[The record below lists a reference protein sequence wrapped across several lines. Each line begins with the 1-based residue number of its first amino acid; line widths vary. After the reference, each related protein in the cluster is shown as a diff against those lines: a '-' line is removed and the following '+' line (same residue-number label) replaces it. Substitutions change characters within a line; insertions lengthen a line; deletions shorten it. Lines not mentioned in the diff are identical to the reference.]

1 MRKRRSDA
9 DVELHHCNESE
20 RTASAG
26 GVDHPPSAL
35 ARRSLLPMN
44 APRPLGR
51 ASTFW
56 RLCSL
61 SIGLGLW
68 SGTCLSDPGKAGLTA
83 PRAVGERLVIEAA
96 QEIKELDVEAI
107 RQGRVRPHTILSV
120 DIAKVPLRKALKVF
134 VQRTGI
140 KVLVAAAVPDEELT
154 IKFEELP
161 LGEAVKRLLEGKNY
175 LLKHGQSETVAS
187 LLEAQ
192 GSQALRARK
201 SETAKTAN
209 SAKESEQKTDP
220 NDASERQ
227 ISEIRILSLSGGDAN
242 QNLVEIKEEP
252 GERAHEIE
260 ALVENAQKGAT
271 AQDRL
276 AAIKKFQNLA
286 EDEEIPAILPALQ
299 DDDENVRGE
308 ALAALQNI
316 SSGNPPVDE
325 IADMAGRDP
334 NPRLRMQALEALVE
348 FEGSRAE
355 PYIQEA
361 LQDTDPKVRSNAKGL
376 MELNAKVAENLEK
389 VKNRQE
395 SLP

>member
-68 SGTCLSDPGKAGLTA
+68 SSTCLGGPEEVAGA
-83 PRAVGERLVIEAA
+83 AAGERLVIEAA
-96 QEIKELDVEAI
+96 QELDVEAI
-107 RQGRVRPHTILSV
+107 RQGRFRPHTILSV

-140 KVLVAAAVPDEELT
+140 KALVAAAVPDEELT
-154 IKFEELP
+154 IKFEGLP
-161 LGEAVKRLLEGKNY
+161 LEEAVKRLLKGKNY
-175 LLKHGQSETVAS
+175 LLKYGQRETVAS
-187 LLEAQ
+187 LLEDQ
-192 GSQALRARK
+192 GSQALGAGK
-201 SETAKTAN
+201 SETTKTGN
-209 SAKESEQKTDP
+209 SANESEQKTDP
-220 NDASERQ
+220 NDAGERQ
-227 ISEIRILSLSGGDAN
+227 ISEIRILSSSGGDAN

-276 AAIKKFQNLA
+276 AAIKEFQGLA

-299 DDDENVRGE
+299 DEDENVRGE

-316 SSGNPPVDE
+316 GSGNPPVDE

-334 NPRLRMQALEALVE
+334 NPRLRMQALDALVE
-348 FEGSRAE
+348 FESGRAE
-355 PYIQEA
+355 AYIQEA
-361 LQDTDPKVRSNAKGL
+361 LRDTDPKVRRNAKRL
-376 MELNAKVAENLEK
+376 LELNAKVAENLEK
-389 VKNRQE
+389 VQNQQE

>member
-9 DVELHHCNESE
+9 EVELHHCSESE

-26 GVDHPPSAL
+26 GGDHPPSAL
-35 ARRSLLPMN
+35 ARRSLLPII

-68 SGTCLSDPGKAGLTA
+68 SGTCLGGPEEVGGAA
-83 PRAVGERLVIEAA
+83 AGERLVIEAA
-96 QEIKELDVEAI
+96 QEIEELNVEAI
-107 RQGRVRPHTILSV
+107 RQGRFRPHTILSV
-120 DIAKVPLRKALKVF
+120 DMAKVPLRKAVKVF

-161 LGEAVKRLLEGKNY
+161 LEEAVKRLLKGKNY
-175 LLKHGQSETVAS
+175 LLKYGQSETVAS
-187 LLEAQ
+187 LLEDQ
-192 GSQALRARK
+192 GSQALGAEK
-201 SETAKTAN
+201 SETAKSGN
-209 SAKESEQKTDP
+209 GAKESEQKTDP
-220 NDASERQ
+220 NDAGERQ
-227 ISEIRILSLSGGDAN
+227 ISEIRILSSSGGDAN
-242 QNLVEIKEEP
+242 QNLIEIKEEP

-260 ALVENAQKGAT
+260 ALVEKAQKGAT

-276 AAIKKFQNLA
+276 AAIKEFQGLA
-286 EDEEIPAILPALQ
+286 GDEEIPAILPALQ
-299 DDDENVRGE
+299 HEDENVRGE

-334 NPRLRMQALEALVE
+334 NPRLRMEALDALVE
-348 FEGSRAE
+348 FESGRAE
-355 PYIQEA
+355 AYIQEA
-361 LQDTDPKVRSNAKGL
+361 LQDTDPKVRSNAKRL
-376 MELNAKVAENLEK
+376 LELNAKVAENLEIA
-389 VKNRQE
+389 KNRQE